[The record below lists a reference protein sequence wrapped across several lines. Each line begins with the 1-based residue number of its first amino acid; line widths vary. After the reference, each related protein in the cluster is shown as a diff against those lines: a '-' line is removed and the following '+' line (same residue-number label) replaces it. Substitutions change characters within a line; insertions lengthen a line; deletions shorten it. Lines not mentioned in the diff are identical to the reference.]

1 MESKCQEL
9 WDLVSS
15 KVQNKASQSTKISG
29 MWLHLAINSVQLQQ
43 KRRKDRTEE
52 KGETTWRHRVTSRV
66 LWASSA
72 TVLLGCCCC
81 FFLNRH
87 QLSSPWQRPQRL
99 PGWRRPLRV
108 DAGDSSSN
116 IHTKTG
122 EAPED
127 ETVVVRLRWHARCK
141 EMSERSTGSGR
152 DHLSATA
159 AAMGTRIVPR
169 AVAANSS
176 ISVFNR
182 LMTHSMASRPWDRQ
196 ERIFFTAVK
205 GQLASSGAAHVGST
219 NPSQSRRDLQ
229 YLVGVDRDGFCHQTL
244 QIAAKTDTLH
254 TDEGLLSQHCPEGT
268 QMSQDYVQSLQTAS

>member
-1 MESKCQEL
+1 MDLKQSSISQWRVSARSFEIWLVLGSKTRPVSPQRLVGCGFIWPLTAFSCNKRGEKTERRDDMEAPCDFKSLMSFECDGPVGL
-9 WDLVSS
+9 WLV
-15 KVQNKASQSTKISG
+15 
-29 MWLHLAINSVQLQQ
+29 
-43 KRRKDRTEE
+43 
-52 KGETTWRHRVTSRV
+52 
-66 LWASSA
+66 
-72 TVLLGCCCC
+72 
-81 FFLNRH
+81 FLNRH
-87 QLSSPWQRPQRL
+87 QLSSSRQRPRRR

-122 EAPED
+122 EEPED

-141 EMSERSTGSGR
+141 EMSERSTGSGH

-196 ERIFFTAVK
+196 KQSIFYRCKGTVILFWEVLGPLPWGHPIPASPAVPCWRW
-205 GQLASSGAAHVGST
+205 QRWFLPSGPPDS
-219 NPSQSRRDLQ
+219 
-229 YLVGVDRDGFCHQTL
+229 C
-244 QIAAKTDTLH
+244 
-254 TDEGLLSQHCPEGT
+254 
-268 QMSQDYVQSLQTAS
+268 